1 MVGDGIRRVRWRAIV
16 AATFCLALAMAGTGR
31 SAETPKRP
39 LTIDDVLDLESID
52 RVTLS
57 PEGEWAAVVVSRP
70 ARTGE
75 VYGRMSIAVDP
86 SRSDVVLVSLKT
98 GERRAITNGAAD
110 AAGYWCATWSPDG
123 RRLAMLSTAPQGNE
137 PRGGDNVRLYV
148 WNRDSGALTRM
159 SDAAVMTQTRY
170 GGGIDRLDLRGGG
183 DHGTTTHACSET
195 DEKAP
200 FLWLDEHRLLVA
212 MLAPGQVSGLI
223 DQYSRPFRVAA
234 DDAQR
239 LRTGSAPTG
248 RAVGSGTA
256 REPRDE
262 ANSAILR
269 IVDADKRSA
278 MTVATVPTYPFRG
291 GLSLSVSPDGR
302 RAAVMATLGA
312 LQPQSGKTFA
322 NSWDDYWT
330 VERRLGFVDLA
341 PNAAIRW
348 TPPPSEGAYPLE
360 LYSWS
365 PDSKYVAWRGR
376 ADPFAT
382 SASLFVAPATG
393 GPARRLGATSV
404 GEATAD
410 PNYQHDIR
418 VLWRDAG
425 HLVARLNGATK
436 AELSDWWL
444 LGVTGS
450 ATNLTRDIKPF
461 PTSFRVGGDGR
472 LVAAADD
479 ALFVLDAKRPALVP
493 LARPGAKGS
502 IVWPQDVG
510 RATSDVL
517 IVASDGLHRISLTSG
532 QTGPVLPLPAGAKPL
547 DGDAKGALLWTQ
559 SGQTGLFLRE
569 TDADGQTRDLLA
581 LDVAY
586 AGIAWGRVQ
595 LIEYKTLSG
604 QDVKGAVILPPGYQ
618 PGRRYPTLFWVYEG
632 YRVRGLEQDYFLD
645 PMMSGIYNLQL
656 YAANGYVVVLPT
668 MPLEPR
674 EKRGDVYAQV
684 TDGVLPAIDKMVA
697 LGIADPDR
705 LGVMGQSY
713 GGYSVFALLSQTN
726 RFRGGV
732 AVAGLS
738 DLASNFGTFDPIA
751 RGYPGIEHEKSDNWA
766 EVDQFGM
773 TATPWAD
780 PAAYAR
786 ISPLSYVDKVH
797 TPLLIIHG
805 DSDIRGAPSQSER
818 FFYALYQQGKT
829 ARLVRYGGES
839 HGLEQ
844 SPANIRDI
852 HARMIG
858 WFDTYLKK

>member
-1 MVGDGIRRVRWRAIV
+1 MVDNGIRQSRWRAIV
-16 AATFCLALAMAGTGR
+16 APALFLTLAIGGVGR
-31 SAETPKRP
+31 SAEISKRP
-39 LTIDDVLDLESID
+39 LTIDDVLDLQSID
-52 RVTLS
+52 RVTIS
-57 PEGEWAAVVVSRP
+57 PDGEWVAVVVSRP
-70 ARTGE
+70 ARAGE

-98 GERRAITNGAAD
+98 GGRRAITNGAPD

-123 RRLAMLSTAPQGNE
+123 RRLAMLSTAPQSSE

-148 WNRDSGALTRM
+148 WNRDTGALTRI

-212 MLAPGQVSGLI
+212 MLSPGQVSGLI

-239 LRTGSAPTG
+239 LRTASAPTA
-248 RAVGSGTA
+248 RAVGSGAA

-262 ANSAILR
+262 ANSALLR
-269 IVDADKRSA
+269 IVDADARSA

-291 GLSLSVSPDGR
+291 GMSLSVSPDGK

-312 LQPQSGKTFA
+312 LQPQSGKTFP

-330 VERRLGFVDLA
+330 VERQLGFVDLT
-341 PNAAIRW
+341 PNAAVRW
-348 TPPPSEGAYPLE
+348 TPPPADGAYPLE

-365 PDSKYVAWRGR
+365 PDSKYIAWRGR

-404 GEATAD
+404 GEGTAD
-410 PNYQHDIR
+410 PNYQHDTR

-425 HLVARLNGATK
+425 HLVARLNGAAK
-436 AELSDWWL
+436 ADLSDWWL
-444 LGVTGS
+444 LGVNGS

-479 ALFVLDAKRPALVP
+479 ALYVLDAKRPELVP
-493 LARPGAKGS
+493 LARSGARGP
-502 IVWPQDVG
+502 IVWPQETG
-510 RATSDVL
+510 RATSEVV
-517 IVASDGLHRISLTSG
+517 VAAGDGLHRLSLTNG
-532 QTGPVLPLPAGAKPL
+532 QTGPVLPLFAGAKML
-547 DGDAKGALLWTQ
+547 DSDPKGALLWTQ
-559 SGQTGLFLRE
+559 SGQTGLFLRW
-569 TDADGQTRDLLA
+569 TSAADGKTRDLLA
-581 LDVAY
+581 LDTAY
-586 AGIAWGRVQ
+586 AGIAWGRMR

-604 QDVKGAVILPPGYQ
+604 KDVKAAVILPPGYQ
-618 PGRRYPTLFWVYEG
+618 PGRRYPTLFWAYEG
-632 YRVRGLEQDYFLD
+632 YRVRGLEQDYYLD

-668 MPLEPR
+668 MPLASR
-674 EKRGDVYAQV
+674 ENVYAQAP
-684 TDGVLPAIDKMVA
+684 DGVLPAIDKVVA

-705 LGVMGQSY
+705 LGVMGQSF

-726 RFRGGV
+726 RFRAGV

-738 DLASNFGTFDPIA
+738 DLDSNFGTFDPTA

-766 EVDQFGM
+766 EADQFGM
-773 TATPWAD
+773 SAPPWAD

-786 ISPLSYVDKVH
+786 ISPLTYLDNVH

-805 DSDIRGAPSQSER
+805 DDDIRGAPSQSER

-852 HARMIG
+852 HSRMIG